1 MIARLTMSLRRTG
14 IGRMLPALAAF
25 VLAAPAGAL
34 EARREPREP
43 PRFEPGSPALGV
55 REPARATAEKSA
67 DRIIRD
73 IEKKY
78 GARVVRQQM
87 KERNGRQVLVLRLDD
102 GRRVWKVEVDPVTG
116 KEL

>member
-1 MIARLTMSLRRTG
+1 
-14 IGRMLPALAAF
+14 MLPVLA
-25 VLAAPAGAL
+25 VLLLAAPAQAL
-34 EARREPREP
+34 EPRREPRE
-43 PRFEPGSPALGV
+43 PRFEPGSPAMGV
-55 REPARATAEKSA
+55 REPTRATAEKSP

-116 KEL
+116 REL